1 MALNRHIYLRNNKGT
16 NDGFKKSR
24 FVKVEANDEPE
35 IEASKFPNPTQQ
47 DRLRRANAI
56 FYSERKQRVEKRTI
70 EVPAVIEIVIIRFF
84 KVFNSSL
91 KKEFYSNYG
100 MLVSAYEDFNK
111 TVYFEIL
118 DQTHFKTFIKHLELF
133 YESSPSETY
142 QGKEYN
148 LIALIND
155 FRFLSSKRR
164 IKSYSAEISC
174 ISLISPQNKQA
185 ANIYDSLISH
195 LQTKQKPFYQ
205 TELSFD
211 IIEVSNLSKEDVEEI
226 VDNFDIVKTVTSSRV
241 ERRRPGAF
249 GEERRDYGFEVNV
262 GENLPTVGVIDTGFF
277 RIEPLRPCLASISF
291 DLTNTSA
298 FIDDSGHGTAVG
310 CLVALGE
317 EFINEIK
324 TSYQAKAK
332 IAVIKAIQS
341 DNDALNILRLA
352 DTIKEAY
359 TSHGIQ
365 IFNLSL
371 NDPLPKSYNKHIS
384 DYAYILDK
392 LAFEN
397 DLLIFISVG
406 NIPEQRLKEL
416 IIDEPHASHEY
427 PDIFY
432 SLDNRSEIH
441 SCETTNISEPS
452 ESMNNVSVGA
462 IAGNLEG
469 NLSSDITPAEEY
481 PAYYTRKFHYD
492 YEQLVNGSE
501 FMRSQKNKHLN
512 KPDLVFEGGDLFK
525 YESGLEILRSPI
537 EPAGDRYFSRGAGT
551 SYSTP
556 LIASYA
562 ATIKKRYPSLN
573 LQTIKALLI
582 NSSESPC
589 GDNPPLF
596 RGYSINLLKK
606 LTGFG
611 RPKNDLL
618 TGTDNNSVTFI
629 IEGEIELEE
638 LQTILIS
645 IPTFINKSGN
655 KLNFKTTLSYSFLPV
670 KDNHLCYLPFQITFG
685 IFKPIEANAMGKMK
699 TEDYRIK
706 QGMSW
711 SDDFFGIENRL
722 FSNVQQ
728 RDDNVSGEQ
737 IALMGN
743 KVSLA
748 IKCTGKSDIPDS
760 DRKHLEATKH
770 KFSLVLTIT
779 ELPTSRANNKLYQE
793 IIAINTIEAIASIEG
808 EATIEAEI

>member
-1 MALNRHIYLRNNKGT
+1 MALNRHIYLRNSKGT

-24 FVKVEANDEPE
+24 FVKIDTDDEPE
-35 IEASKFPNPTQQ
+35 RETSKFPNPTQQ

-56 FYSERKQRVEKRTI
+56 LYSERKQRLEKRTI
-70 EVPAVIEIVIIRFF
+70 EVPATIEIVIIRFF
-84 KVFNSSL
+84 KVFNSDL
-91 KKEFYSNYG
+91 NKEFYTKYG
-100 MLVSAYEDFNK
+100 MLVSAFEDFNM

-118 DQTHFKTFIKHLELF
+118 DQTNFKTFVKHLELF
-133 YESSPSETY
+133 YESSPNETY

-164 IKSYSAEISC
+164 IKSYSAEVSC
-174 ISLISPQNKQA
+174 IGLISPQSKQA
-185 ANIYDSLISH
+185 SNIYQSLISH

-205 TELSFD
+205 TKLSLD
-211 IIEVSNLSKEDVEEI
+211 VIEVRNLSKEDVEEI
-226 VDNFDIVKTVTSSRV
+226 ADNFDIVKTVTSSRV

-249 GEERRDYGFEVNV
+249 GEERREYGFEVSV
-262 GENLPTVGVIDTGFF
+262 ADNLPIVGIIDTGFF
-277 RIEPLRPCLASISF
+277 RIEPLRQCLAPISF
-291 DLTNTSA
+291 DLTNTSP

-310 CLVALGE
+310 SLVVLGE
-317 EFINEIK
+317 EFIKEVK
-324 TSYQAKAK
+324 VSYQAKAK
-332 IAVIKAIQS
+332 IAIIKAIQN
-341 DNDALNILRLA
+341 DNDGLNILRLA

-359 TSHGIQ
+359 TVHGIK

-406 NIPEQRLKEL
+406 NIQEQRLKEL

-427 PDIFY
+427 PEIFY

-452 ESMNNVSVGA
+452 ESMNNLSVGA

-469 NLSSDITPAEEY
+469 ALSSDITPAEEY

-501 FMRSQKNKHLN
+501 FIRSQKNKHLN

-537 EPAGDRYFSRGAGT
+537 EPAGDRYFSRSVGT
-551 SYSTP
+551 SFSTP
-556 LIASYA
+556 LITSYA
-562 ATIKKRYPSLN
+562 ATIKQQYPLLN

-582 NSSESPC
+582 NSAESPC

-596 RGYSINLLKK
+596 RGYPVNLLKK
-606 LTGFG
+606 LVGFG
-611 RPKNDLL
+611 RPKNDFL
-618 TGTDNNSVTFI
+618 TGTDNNSVTFV
-629 IEGEIELEE
+629 IEGQIELEE
-638 LQTILIS
+638 LQTILIT
-645 IPTFINKSGN
+645 IPTYINKSGN
-655 KLNFKTTLSYSFLPV
+655 KLNFKTTLAYSFLPV
-670 KDNHLCYLPFQITFG
+670 KDNHLCYLPLQITFG
-685 IFKPIEANAMGKMK
+685 IFKPIEANTMANMK
-699 TEDYRIK
+699 TEYYRIK

-737 IALMGN
+737 IELLGN

-748 IKCTGKSDIPDS
+748 IKCTGKKDIPDS
-760 DRKHLEATKH
+760 DRKHLQETKH
-770 KFSLVLTIT
+770 NFSIILTIT

-793 IIAINTIEAIASIEG
+793 IIAINTVEAIANVEG
-808 EATIEAEI
+808 EATIETGI